1 MTKKRDGFK
10 LSSFISRNSSLKQF
24 TLIELL
30 VVIAIIAI
38 LAGMLLPAL
47 SKVRET
53 GKTTSCANNFNQL
66 GKIFAMYFSD
76 NNDFFPW
83 LGGIDTVTN
92 PQNMWVLGNTPETPL
107 APYINR
113 AMNGGGTYIGGIE
126 RYLSSNRFYK
136 STFLCPGVTE
146 ANLDRTR
153 EGKEVNQPG
162 TYGSSTV
169 MHSLSV
175 NDALCNSASRK
186 NPTSQ
191 NKPYG
196 VRISRIKHPSS
207 IVFLADGSGVGRTN
221 YYCRWDPSQSSDKN
235 AYNIPARHNGG
246 ANFLHG
252 DLHVEYRKWE
262 MFPAYVNG
270 ASTTANNDIINTY
283 WYPNDN

>member
-1 MTKKRDGFK
+1 MKKQR
-10 LSSFISRNSSLKQF
+10 F

-30 VVIAIIAI
+30 VVIAIISI

-47 SKVRET
+47 SKVRES
-53 GKTTSCANNFNQL
+53 GKTTSCSNVQNQL
-66 GKIFAMYFSD
+66 GKILAMYFSD
-76 NNDFFPW
+76 QNDFFPW
-83 LGGIDTVTN
+83 QGAIGDVIN
-92 PQNMWVLGNTPETPL
+92 PQNIWVLGNTPETPL

-126 RYLSSNRFYK
+126 RYPSTNRLYL

-175 NDALCNSASRK
+175 NDALCNSNSRK
-186 NPTSQ
+186 ALTSQ

-196 VRISRIKHPSS
+196 VRIARIKHPSS

-221 YYCRWDPSQSSDKN
+221 YYCRWDASQGSDKTSH
-235 AYNIPARHNGG
+235 NIPARHNGG

-262 MFPAYVNG
+262 KYPAYVYG
-270 ASTTANNDIINTY
+270 ADAAANNNTINTY

>member
-1 MTKKRDGFK
+1 MTKKRDVFK
-10 LSSFISRNSSLKQF
+10 LSSFISHNSSLKQF

-76 NNDFFPW
+76 YNDFFPW
-83 LGGIDTVTN
+83 QGAIGDVIN
-92 PQNMWVLGNTPETPL
+92 PQNIWVLGNTPETPL

-126 RYLSSNRFYK
+126 RYQSNQRFYR
-136 STFLCPGVTE
+136 STFLCPSVTE
-146 ANLDRTR
+146 ANLDYTR
-153 EGKEVNQPG
+153 EGKDVNQPG

-175 NDALCNSASRK
+175 NQALCNTSSR
-186 NPTSQ
+186 NTSQ
-191 NKPYG
+191 QKPFG
-196 VRISRIKHPSS
+196 VRISRVKHPSS
-207 IVFLADGSGVGRTN
+207 LVVLADGSGVGRTC
-221 YYCRWDPSQSSDKN
+221 YYCRWDLSQSSDKN

-246 ANFLHG
+246 ANFLQG

-262 MFPAYVNG
+262 MYPAYVYG
-270 ASTTANNDIINTY
+270 ASTAANNDIINNY
-283 WYPNDN
+283 WLPNDN